1 MASSIPEEVHLVC
14 GGLVGVAVLRP
25 ALHQE
30 LVVTVLVNV
39 ARHLNHLVI
48 HSSDSGASTT
58 ESFGC
63 TYNHQIRGPHHQN
76 HLVVHSSDTG
86 TSPSELFGY
95 TFI

>member
-48 HSSDSGASTT
+48 HSSDTGASTS

-63 TYNHQIRGPHHQN
+63 T
-76 HLVVHSSDTG
+76 
-86 TSPSELFGY
+86 
-95 TFI
+95 FI